1 MTKKTDFS
9 KLPKK
14 DKREEK
20 QFSHLAR
27 LIKLLIILQQGVL
40 NLDKAAQECG
50 VSRRTILRDIDILEQ
65 GGIPLYKPTKQGANY
80 RLLES
85 FKFSKLQVTKENALQ
100 FADML
105 DAATKFA
112 RTPLNLTTPLQ
123 KGVLDLGRT
132 EQQKRKEFRS
142 SKNYQF
148 SPAEISEEQ
157 FFSAFLQEQHE
168 EKTPPYFTIMM
179 LSKMG
184 KLFEKEERLSWYI
197 DWQKK
202 YIERVSIN
210 LFYIGQNYKRVL
222 EECKKIIKKEPKD
235 TWAYKQAALACYAKN
250 DIKGALL
257 YLLNA
262 LDYNKKDAEVYAYLA
277 FFSLKIKDYEKAI
290 FFFKLACDDSVAC
303 VHFASS
309 IYADAGLFDKALNEI
324 DKAAQKDPI
333 HAKLYADMKQDVL
346 AKKNGPKDTKQEEK

>member
-1 MTKKTDFS
+1 MKKKTDFS

-14 DKREEK
+14 DKKEEK

-40 NLDKAAQECG
+40 NLDTAAQECG

-85 FKFSKLQVTKENALQ
+85 FKFSKLQITKENALQ

-105 DAATKFA
+105 DATIKFA

-132 EQQKRKEFRS
+132 EQQKRKETRS

-148 SPAEISEEQ
+148 SPEEISEEQ
-157 FFSAFLQEQHE
+157 FFSAFLHEQHE

-179 LSKMG
+179 LAKMG
-184 KLFEKEERLSWYI
+184 KLFDKEERLKLYKGFEDLEYGFLELPKPDFTI
-197 DWQKK
+197 FLYVPCNK
-202 YIERVSIN
+202 VPLTN
-210 LFYIGQNYKRVL
+210 LIL
-222 EECKKIIKKEPKD
+222 SPI
-235 TWAYKQAALACYAKN
+235 
-250 DIKGALL
+250 L
-257 YLLNA
+257 YLHFGNTYSLA
-262 LDYNKKDAEVYAYLA
+262 L
-277 FFSLKIKDYEKAI
+277 
-290 FFFKLACDDSVAC
+290 
-303 VHFASS
+303 
-309 IYADAGLFDKALNEI
+309 
-324 DKAAQKDPI
+324 
-333 HAKLYADMKQDVL
+333 
-346 AKKNGPKDTKQEEK
+346 

>member
-9 KLPKK
+9 KLLKK
-14 DKREEK
+14 DKKEEK

-40 NLDKAAQECG
+40 NLDTAAQECG

-85 FKFSKLQVTKENALQ
+85 FKFSKLQITKENALQ

-105 DAATKFA
+105 DAAIKFA
-112 RTPLNLTTPLQ
+112 RTPFNLTTPIQ
-123 KGVLDLGRT
+123 KGVVDLGRT
-132 EQQKRKEFRS
+132 EQQKRKETRS

-157 FFSAFLQEQHE
+157 FFSAFLHEQHE
-168 EKTPPYFTIMM
+168 EKTPPYFTIMI
-179 LSKMG
+179 LSKMA

-197 DWQKK
+197 NWQKK

-210 LFYIGQNYKRVL
+210 LSYIGQNYKRVL
-222 EECKKIIKKEPKD
+222 DECKKIIKKEPKD

-290 FFFKLACDDSVAC
+290 FFFKLACEDTIAC

-309 IYADAGLFDKALNEI
+309 IYAEAGLFDKALNEI
-324 DKAAQKDPI
+324 DKAAQKDPEHKDI
-333 HAKLYADMKQDVL
+333 YAEMKEDVL
-346 AKKNGPKDTKQEEK
+346 KNKNEKKEEK